1 MGGKAAGGP
10 KVAAPPRSHL
20 GSRMSDDDDLSDA
33 DLRKQLVEA
42 RDKLRREL
50 EILISPTS
58 VGGGAD
64 NREAISLLQ
73 SELRQIE
80 TALANR

>member
-1 MGGKAAGGP
+1 MP
-10 KVAAPPRSHL
+10 
-20 GSRMSDDDDLSDA
+20 DDDDLDA
-33 DLRKQLVEA
+33 AELHQQLIEA

-64 NREAISLLQ
+64 NREAIALLRT
-73 SELRQIE
+73 ELQQIE
-80 TALANR
+80 AVLANR

>member
-1 MGGKAAGGP
+1 MP
-10 KVAAPPRSHL
+10 
-20 GSRMSDDDDLSDA
+20 DDDDLTDA

-50 EILISPTS
+50 EILISPTN

-64 NREAISLLQ
+64 NREAIALLEA
-73 SELRQIE
+73 ELRKVE
-80 TALANR
+80 AALANR

>member
-1 MGGKAAGGP
+1 
-10 KVAAPPRSHL
+10 
-20 GSRMSDDDDLSDA
+20 MSDDQDYDDEILDDRELKA
-33 DLRKQLVEA
+33 QLVEA

-50 EILISPTS
+50 EILISPTN

-73 SELRQIE
+73 AELRQIE
-80 TALANR
+80 DALSNR